1 MCHVCMLNH
10 CSNEAIM
17 TQYLQKLWF
26 PFQKSKL
33 GALGLST
40 SQLAL
45 AMFDVFKRQQ
55 ADYLELLYASNICM
69 VVIPPNCTDK

>member
-1 MCHVCMLNH
+1 MCHMRMLNH

-17 TQYLQKLWF
+17 TQYLQKLWAT
-26 PFQKSKL
+26 FQNQS
-33 GALGLST
+33 GLPT
-40 SQLAL
+40 SRLVL

-55 ADYLELLYASNICM
+55 ADYLNLLYASNICM

>member
-1 MCHVCMLNH
+1 MLNH

-17 TQYLQKLWF
+17 TQYLQKFGSLF
-26 PFQKSKL
+26 TNQS
-33 GALGLST
+33 GLPT

-45 AMFDVFKRQQ
+45 AMFEVFKRQQ
-55 ADYLELLYASNICM
+55 ADYLELMYASSICI